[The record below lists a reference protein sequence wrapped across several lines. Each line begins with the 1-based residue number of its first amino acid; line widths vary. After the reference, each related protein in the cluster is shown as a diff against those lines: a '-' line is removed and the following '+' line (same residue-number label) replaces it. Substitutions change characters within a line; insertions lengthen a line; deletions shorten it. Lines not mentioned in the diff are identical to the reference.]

1 MAAVIFTKLSGWLLL
16 PLLIT
21 TTSLPFILRRK
32 SLLLSLG
39 EVGAQMRPYLQ
50 RLRPHYVLGYAI
62 TGLVVAHAWVPMSA
76 GFGGHAN
83 TLGLYL
89 GTAALFAL
97 IGQVFLGRL
106 LHDPAVSNRRILR
119 RTHLWVMISIVLLAC
134 GHILLDSSTL
144 HLVSP

>member
-83 TLGLYL
+83 TL
-89 GTAALFAL
+89 
-97 IGQVFLGRL
+97 VGRQL
-106 LHDPAVSNRRILR
+106 ELPAYCLTGKSYFETGCCLSRDL
-119 RTHLWVMISIVLLAC
+119 
-134 GHILLDSSTL
+134 TL
-144 HLVSP
+144 E